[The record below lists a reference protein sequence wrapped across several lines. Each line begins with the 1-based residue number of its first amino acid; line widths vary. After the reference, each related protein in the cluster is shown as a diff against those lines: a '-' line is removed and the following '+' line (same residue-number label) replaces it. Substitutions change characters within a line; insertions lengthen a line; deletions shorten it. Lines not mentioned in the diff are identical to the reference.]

1 MKKTNSQTKAG
12 RKQTKKQ
19 ATEAREKENILT
31 IKLDIQKAINKTQL
45 YRKKYEQTRQAEIKE
60 TNKLTTEARR

>member
-19 ATEAREKENILT
+19 AREKENILT